1 MPLFH
6 ETDEGRLL
14 EARLQDGVFLADKR
28 GVPQFTGFLD
38 ERERAYAQGRLGNIK
53 DVTAEFWGGYED
65 AERVCAGIFPY
76 GIEPTEESFDVTAIT
91 AVFRASASLTH
102 RDFLGALMSLGL
114 KREVIGDILT
124 ENGRCVFFVKSDV
137 VSYVLEQ
144 LDRVGGEGVSLS
156 RGIEYPLPDGAK
168 FQAITSTVASNRLD
182 CVVKALTNTGRDAAC
197 TLIRS
202 GRVTLNYSEELSNS
216 AAVADG
222 AKISVR
228 GYGKYIIDSIGP
240 QTRKG
245 RLSFRARKY
254 I

>member
-6 ETDEGRLL
+6 ETDEGRLF
-14 EARLQDGVFLADKR
+14 EARLNDSVFLADKR
-28 GVPQFTGFLD
+28 NTPQFTCFLD
-38 ERERAYAQGRLGNIK
+38 EREREYAQGRLRNIK
-53 DVTAEFWGGYED
+53 GITAAFWGGYEN

-76 GIEPTEESFDVTAIT
+76 GMEPDTESFGVSAIT
-91 AVFRASASLTH
+91 AGFRANVSLTH

-114 KREVIGDILT
+114 KREFIGDILT
-124 ENGRCVFFVKSDV
+124 ENGRCVFFVKKDIEK
-137 VSYVLEQ
+137 YVTEQ
-144 LDRVGGEGVSLS
+144 LNRVSGENVSLLI
-156 RGIEYPLPDGAK
+156 GAEFPLPEGAK
-168 FQAITSTVASNRLD
+168 FQTITSTVASNRLD

-216 AAVADG
+216 AAVTDG
-222 AKISVR
+222 SKISVR

-245 RLSFRARKY
+245 RLSFKARKY